1 MSSMSSAGQQGAD
14 SPRPRD
20 LGALVTIWTGP
31 PLLRL
36 FYNRQNLPDE
46 PRWTMAEVRR
56 YARGPLGSGSDLAS
70 ASMVRTVSWFFA
82 TAIFLALYIAA
93 AFIRRWTD
101 TWEHPLAVGFMTLTT
116 AVGMFA
122 AGAGMVSG
130 ARWSLSWWRMD
141 RLDRE
146 LGGRPGGA
154 LTGESQTGGDGWE
167 QQVPG
172 HGRRRRS
179 LLLRLSTP
187 SNGDLL
193 FALLWSALLT
203 PALYDSITSAAP

>member
-1 MSSMSSAGQQGAD
+1 MSSKSAGQQGAD
-14 SPRPRD
+14 SLRPRD

-36 FYNRQNLPDE
+36 FYNRQNLPGE
-46 PRWTMAEVRR
+46 PRWTMVEVRR
-56 YARGPLGSGSDLAS
+56 YARGPLGDGSDLML

-82 TAIFLALYIAA
+82 MAIWLALYIAA

-101 TWEHPLAVGFMTLTT
+101 TWEHPVAVGFMTVTV
-116 AVGMFA
+116 AIAMFV

-130 ARWSLSWWRMD
+130 ARWSLSWWRVD

-146 LGGRPGGA
+146 LDGA
-154 LTGESQTGGDGWE
+154 SQAGGDGLE
-167 QQVPG
+167 QQVLG
-172 HGRRRRS
+172 HSRRRRS

-193 FALLWSALLT
+193 FALLWSAFLT
-203 PALYDSITSAAP
+203 PALYDSIISATP